1 MQLGELVSA
10 CEAVG
15 GGDLGAVEGDREQQ
29 AGVHAPAVDQHGT
42 GPALAVVA
50 ALLRGRVPQVITQ
63 CVEQGGARVE
73 GQSALLTVDD
83 KVHWM
88 THRAPPS
95 ARGREV
101 ESRVDERG
109 WLPSQAASRSVEH
122 TSELQSRGHLV

>member
-1 MQLGELVSA
+1 
-10 CEAVG
+10 
-15 GGDLGAVEGDREQQ
+15 
-29 AGVHAPAVDQHGT
+29 QHGA

-73 GQSALLTVDD
+73 GQSVLLTVDD

-95 ARGREV
+95 ARSREV
-101 ESRVDERG
+101 ESTADERG
-109 WLPSQAASRSVEH
+109 WQPSQAASCDGATLRRASDH
-122 TSELQSRGHLV
+122 RIAHRQPRPRAPPRPRASRTV